1 MLGEGSVQLQP
12 ESHLGNDG
20 DPQGDDPGGAGK
32 GRTEGQDW
40 SDLSGESGWP

>member
-12 ESHLGNDG
+12 ESHLGND
-20 DPQGDDPGGAGK
+20 GDDPGGAGK

-40 SDLSGESGWP
+40 SDLSGESGWASG